1 MTLSKLKTLI
11 QAYQKQTKSR
21 TKILAFTT
29 LVTLQFS
36 YIAIDDYENIYSV
49 NSLYMI
55 IGKAVGHN
63 KENNG
68 NKYLAFDS
76 ADENK
81 EVLKNIKNSVMGLK
95 IKLRSQMMVSVNMVN
110 ILF

>member
-1 MTLSKLKTLI
+1 M
-11 QAYQKQTKSR
+11 
-21 TKILAFTT
+21 AFTT

-36 YIAIDDYENIYSV
+36 YIAIDDYENIYNL

-68 NKYLAFDS
+68 NKYLVFDS

-81 EVLKNIKNSVMGLK
+81 EVLKNIKNSGMGLK
-95 IKLRSQMMVSVNMVN
+95 LKLRS
-110 ILF
+110 

>member
-1 MTLSKLKTLI
+1 
-11 QAYQKQTKSR
+11 
-21 TKILAFTT
+21 
-29 LVTLQFS
+29 
-36 YIAIDDYENIYSV
+36 
-49 NSLYMI
+49 MI

-95 IKLRSQMMVSVNMVN
+95 IKLRS
-110 ILF
+110 

>member
-1 MTLSKLKTLI
+1 M
-11 QAYQKQTKSR
+11 
-21 TKILAFTT
+21 AFTT

-68 NKYLAFDS
+68 NEYLAFDS

-95 IKLRSQMMVSVNMVN
+95 IKLRS
-110 ILF
+110 